1 LLQALLTEG
10 HHVVCAV
17 RHPETSDDPRLSY
30 IHADF
35 TNDNNKSTWLSRL
48 SGIDAVINTVGIFRE
63 SGRQTFV
70 RLHKETPRAL
80 FAACAESHDVQM
92 VVQLSAL
99 GADREGT
106 TPYHVSKRE
115 ADDYLASLP
124 LRSYI
129 VQPSLV
135 YGRDGA
141 SARAMRTLAS
151 MPFTLRFGDKPQ
163 LVQPIHIDD
172 LVAAI
177 IGLFKHRLPMAPDG
191 GATMRVP
198 LVGPQAMPFTEYLA
212 TLRRAMAMGRQP
224 VLHLPGPVARFAAGV
239 AGLLPGSLL
248 DRDALKMLDHDNSA
262 DATLTANLIGH
273 PPRPVSAFIQDAECE
288 RARAKLGWLL
298 PVLRYA
304 IAAVWIITAIVSL
317 GLYPIEDSL
326 ALLAACRRSCSCP
339 RCTARRA
346 WICCWGWARC
356 SCRGAAG
363 CGWRNL
369 A

>member
-1 LLQALLTEG
+1 
-10 HHVVCAV
+10 
-17 RHPETSDDPRLSY
+17 
-30 IHADF
+30 
-35 TNDNNKSTWLSRL
+35 
-48 SGIDAVINTVGIFRE
+48 
-63 SGRQTFV
+63 
-70 RLHKETPRAL
+70 
-80 FAACAESHDVQM
+80 
-92 VVQLSAL
+92 
-99 GADREGT
+99 
-106 TPYHVSKRE
+106 
-115 ADDYLASLP
+115 
-124 LRSYI
+124 
-129 VQPSLV
+129 
-135 YGRDGA
+135 
-141 SARAMRTLAS
+141 
-151 MPFTLRFGDKPQ
+151 
-163 LVQPIHIDD
+163 VQPIHIDD

-326 ALLAACRRSCSCP
+326 ALLAQAGVP
-339 RCTARRA
+339 AELQLPA
-346 WICCWGWARC
+346 LY
-356 SCRGAAG
+356 GAAG
-363 CGWRNL
+363 LDLLLGLGTLFLPRRRWLWVAQLGLIGVYSVVIALKLPEFLVHPFGPLIKNL
-369 A
+369 PLLAAIWLLYHLEDK